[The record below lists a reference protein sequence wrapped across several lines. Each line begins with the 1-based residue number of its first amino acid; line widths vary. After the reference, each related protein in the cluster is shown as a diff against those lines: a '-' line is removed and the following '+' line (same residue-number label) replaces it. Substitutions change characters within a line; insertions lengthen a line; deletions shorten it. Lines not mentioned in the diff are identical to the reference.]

1 MNKISEQDNKALK
14 SALTAALIDIL
25 ATFTIRH
32 FFRLGG
38 LLVERRTC
46 VSQILGSTPGQVA
59 AV

>member
-1 MNKISEQDNKALK
+1 MAL
-14 SALTAALIDIL
+14 SYGELVLIYLDSHEPVKLVDDHLDGFIAGWL
-25 ATFTIRH
+25 S
-32 FFRLGG
+32 G